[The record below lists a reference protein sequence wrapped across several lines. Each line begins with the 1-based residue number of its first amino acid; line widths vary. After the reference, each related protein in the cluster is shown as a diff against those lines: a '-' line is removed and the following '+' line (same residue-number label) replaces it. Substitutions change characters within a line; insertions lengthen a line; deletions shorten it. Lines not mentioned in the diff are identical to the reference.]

1 VFKPQARFVFIL
13 AVLVLLGG
21 CPADNGFTESQQGV
35 YKAMRKWT
43 QACEARDTS
52 VMWAM
57 LSPDAQRF
65 YSLELKEHVI
75 PTVRM
80 NKATLAPGSLISD
93 QRRKEVEE
101 HLKTLPENP
110 DDMSAE
116 DYYAWR
122 VKKDLTPGNIENQI
136 RLFSRENVENIVID
150 VDRATVELKHGEP
163 SKYSWRRDDGVWKFD
178 VMPSMLR
185 ALGAENPASK

>member
-1 VFKPQARFVFIL
+1 
-13 AVLVLLGG
+13 
-21 CPADNGFTESQQGV
+21 
-35 YKAMRKWT
+35 
-43 QACEARDTS
+43 
-52 VMWAM
+52 
-57 LSPDAQRF
+57 
-65 YSLELKEHVI
+65 
-75 PTVRM
+75 
-80 NKATLAPGSLISD
+80 LISD